1 MKVITCAAARRKLQ
15 AYHDRELAVGD
26 EIAVASHLE
35 WCSECAETFADL
47 RRVSAALRTIAP
59 GRQAL
64 SREEAA
70 GFTAAVVSRM
80 DAERDQSFLVR
91 IRDMFDDMHLVYAG
105 LGAAV
110 GTAVCVV
117 VVLSMLRFASFGRPD
132 ATLAS
137 DGRSDSLA
145 AMLDVLATP
154 GSSAD
159 AMAIDEASHARWAA
173 RLQAAHE
180 TAEQDAV
187 FALDA
192 MVTRDGRLAN
202 FHRLRTRGRKDELNL
217 IEALSNTVTRARI
230 DPGSVDASQVAAN
243 STMVWLV
250 TRTTVRPSKSITVDL
265 PLPPTA
271 KKRTVARSSV
281 PVPLASA

>member
-105 LGAAV
+105 LGA
-110 GTAVCVV
+110 TAATLVCIII
-117 VVLSMLRFASFGRPD
+117 MLGMMRFATRERP
-132 ATLAS
+132 
-137 DGRSDSLA
+137 DSLA
-145 AMLDVLATP
+145 AIVNILANP
-154 GSSAD
+154 GSNLNPV
-159 AMAIDEASHARWAA
+159 AIDARVQMPRALDGA
-173 RLQAAHE
+173 LSSSSLAPE
-180 TAEQDAV
+180 DAV
-187 FALDA
+187 FALAAVVTREGTISNLELLRTSGRQGAADAKAEDALMDA
-192 MVTRDGRLAN
+192 M
-202 FHRLRTRGRKDELNL
+202 
-217 IEALSNTVTRARI
+217 SRARFE
-230 DPGSVDASQVAAN
+230 PAQMAGLPVAVN
-243 STMVWLV
+243 MVWV
-250 TRTTVRPSKSITVDL
+250 VAHTTVRGKHPI
-265 PLPPTA
+265 A
-271 KKRTVARSSV
+271 
-281 PVPLASA
+281 